1 VGICQF
7 FFSNLRVIHY
17 KYKEFFGS
25 DPEDEQV
32 DTERVEDATEIPKT
46 EMVARFYFSLTYLL
60 SGEDITKFE
69 QIDNTSI
76 YLCLNTAALIKDRI
90 ELEKR
95 QIEKMKQR

>member
-1 VGICQF
+1 MGVCQF

-32 DTERVEDATEIPKT
+32 DTEGVEDVTPIPKT
-46 EMVARFYFSLTYLL
+46 EMVARFYFNLTYLL

-69 QIDNTSI
+69 QIDNTSV
-76 YLCLNTAALIKDRI
+76 YLCLNTASLIKDRI
-90 ELEKR
+90 EQEKR